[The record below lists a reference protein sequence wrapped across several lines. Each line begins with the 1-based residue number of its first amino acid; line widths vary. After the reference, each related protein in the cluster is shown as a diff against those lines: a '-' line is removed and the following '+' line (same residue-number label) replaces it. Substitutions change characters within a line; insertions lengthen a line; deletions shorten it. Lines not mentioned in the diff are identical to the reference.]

1 MKTQLLRIS
10 CIFVLLF
17 VSSACSSIP
26 GMGDNAS
33 GTGTLISL
41 LTSKLGVSNEQAIG
55 GTAALFG
62 SAKKNL
68 SADDFSSVTKSLPEI
83 KSLLGNAT
91 KDGSGIASKL
101 GMSSA
106 ENDPAGA
113 KEENN
118 NLTKQFS
125 QLGLSSNMVDKFIPI
140 VLGYAKSSGGDK
152 VMNLL
157 KGAFQ

>member
-1 MKTQLLRIS
+1 MKTQLFRIF

-41 LTSKLGVSNEQAIG
+41 LTSKLGVNTEQAIG

-68 SADDFSSVTKSLPEI
+68 STDDFSSVTESLPEI
-83 KSLLGNAT
+83 KSLLGKTT
-91 KDGSGIASKL
+91 KDGRGVASKL
-101 GMSSA
+101 ELSSA
-106 ENDPAGA
+106 ENDQAGA
-113 KEENN
+113 KEEGN

-125 QLGLSSNMVDKFIPI
+125 KLGLSSDMVGKFIPI
-140 VLGYAKSSGGDK
+140 VLDYAKSSGGDN

-157 KGAFQ
+157 KGALQ